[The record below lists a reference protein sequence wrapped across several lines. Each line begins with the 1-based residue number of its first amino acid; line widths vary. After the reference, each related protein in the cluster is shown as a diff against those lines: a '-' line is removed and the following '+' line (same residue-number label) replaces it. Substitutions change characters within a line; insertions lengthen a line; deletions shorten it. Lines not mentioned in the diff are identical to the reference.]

1 MGKYKTAP
9 YGNGK
14 IYLDSSVGGPLGAEM
29 FLRAYSDKNPS
40 FKEYPQLFRG
50 LWEDSVKRLKD
61 IRVIRNLGFR
71 GQGDTSFWEQYG
83 LVRVFRGLII

>member
-14 IYLDSSVGGPLGAEM
+14 IYLDSSEGGPLGAEM
-29 FLRAYSDKNPS
+29 FLRAYPDKNPS

-50 LWEDSVKRLKD
+50 LW
-61 IRVIRNLGFR
+61 
-71 GQGDTSFWEQYG
+71 
-83 LVRVFRGLII
+83 